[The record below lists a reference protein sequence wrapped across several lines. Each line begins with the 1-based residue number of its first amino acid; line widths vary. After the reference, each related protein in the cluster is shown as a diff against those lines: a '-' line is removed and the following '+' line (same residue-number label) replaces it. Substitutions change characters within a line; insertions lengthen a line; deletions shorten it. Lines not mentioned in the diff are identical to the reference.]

1 MTFFQFSAIIIIEKQ
16 RKEEFSWEEI
26 VDAVS
31 KYSWSIAEFKTICD
45 ELEFGSKTVSDYP
58 GLYKILMKEKK
69 KNV

>member
-1 MTFFQFSAIIIIEKQ
+1 M
-16 RKEEFSWEEI
+16 EEFSWKEI